1 MRSVP
6 PQRQKAG
13 DITGEVLMRNVV
25 LVLLV
30 GLILSV
36 GVASAADPYG
46 NDLYR
51 IIHVN
56 SSVDGA
62 LSDFQVGNGSESFVI
77 EYDSDMQ
84 PDFDDIRMYY
94 DSNMTEISYFYN
106 GVVDSTS
113 AYGRMKLNVPAS
125 GGVDVR
131 MYYGDGDLISSG
143 NSFAV
148 YNFYDN
154 YSGTTI
160 NVSKWDETDTGS
172 DYITQNDTLLFS
184 GGASSWG
191 TVGISSDN
199 TFSRP
204 FVYETKWRSSSTSYT
219 RSFGIKDTT
228 SGVSYDNFVYAFHA
242 DPVSVFKLIENGS
255 IVDDTATYAANTD
268 YWLRVEVLE
277 TGAKYY
283 RSTDNINWTLL
294 YTSSYSIESPLK
306 IGATTY
312 HGPQEFDDTLIREY
326 TPNPPTITIGA
337 EQLDVL
343 TPDINTTL
351 TSPINNI
358 YTQHN
363 NFTFN
368 ITGNFTSA
376 NATLFIDSSERW
388 NGSVSIGSN
397 TAHNITLTEGMH
409 SWYINATATA
419 AGNTTY
425 NQSSNASF
433 YYDISNPTI
442 PTVQINPDYATI
454 SDGTIVNINLSWA
467 DNLQLKNGT
476 FYIDTGSGYS
486 EDSNTTLSGTS
497 DWFNTSI
504 NTSGM
509 VGNVITWKQDVYD
522 QAGNNYT
529 YSDSFYV
536 ALPSLLIYVYDESTG
551 ESVLPSDV
559 TVYNEDV
566 SRSATI
572 NGSTNISTLDYGNFT
587 TGKYIVRVSADGY
600 YTRRSIALIDIETI
614 SSLNVY
620 LPDVNET
627 VIFDQFI
634 LTDNTLLYE
643 LSNCIIKLD
652 KPLPNGTDTVFS
664 SYFDFDGVAST
675 YLIAT
680 DQYILYIE
688 TPDSVISYGWLTP
701 DADGQIEI
709 VITDPIEDLLD
720 DWLSYSLTKSDAGSI
735 SLSYVSEVDIG
746 TAVFYVNTTEG
757 ATMYTAS
764 ISANSGS
771 FTYAADVN
779 ESYWV
784 SFTVDNV
791 DGDVKTITRL
801 IFWNEE
807 GVQPV
812 RMPLLPDGAP
822 DWFYN
827 LLSVGT
833 VLIVIL
839 LFSQIRADTACVI
852 GAAFSGLF
860 WYWGW
865 MKVSGIVI
873 AVAALI
879 AIAAIMYKSRREGI

>member
-1 MRSVP
+1 MRSAP

-25 LVLLV
+25 LVLLLV
-30 GLILSV
+30 GLVLSV
-36 GVASAADPYG
+36 GVVSASLYATGGNETTDGGYYIHTSNGTFTPYYLM
-46 NDLYR
+46 D
-51 IIHVN
+51 
-56 SSVDGA
+56 VDYLVVAGGGGSGA
-62 LSDFQVGNGSESFVI
+62 RGGGGGAGGFRNGTNYGVTAQSYDITVG
-77 EYDSDMQ
+77 
-84 PDFDDIRMYY
+84 
-94 DSNMTEISYFYN
+94 
-106 GVVDSTS
+106 
-113 AYGRMKLNVPAS
+113 
-125 GGVDVR
+125 
-131 MYYGDGDLISSG
+131 
-143 NSFAV
+143 
-148 YNFYDN
+148 
-154 YSGTTI
+154 
-160 NVSKWDETDTGS
+160 
-172 DYITQNDTLLFS
+172 S
-184 GGASSWG
+184 GGAGNAG
-191 TVGISSDN
+191 TSRGDCGGNSVFDMITSIGGGGGAGWLNVAPLVGGSGGGGSA
-199 TFSRP
+199 
-204 FVYETKWRSSSTSYT
+204 
-219 RSFGIKDTT
+219 FGAT
-228 SGVSYDNFVYAFHA
+228 SGVGALGTDGEGNAGG
-242 DPVSVFKLIENGS
+242 DG
-255 IVDDTATYAANTD
+255 AANDNYDSAGGGGGAGVVGADAVSGTAGNGGAGLSSSISGSLTWYAGGGGGGAVAGNTGTGGIGGGGAGSDSGIGTD
-268 YWLRVEVLE
+268 GTAN
-277 TGAKYY
+277 TGGGGGGGGDGGSGGSGGTGVVIIRYM
-283 RSTDNINWTLL
+283 L
-294 YTSSYSIESPLK
+294 SIS
-306 IGATTY
+306 
-312 HGPQEFDDTLIREY
+312 D
-326 TPNPPTITIGA
+326 
-337 EQLDVL
+337 
-343 TPDINTTL
+343 PDINATL
-351 TSPINNI
+351 SSPINNT
-358 YTQHN
+358 YTQSN

-368 ITGNFTSA
+368 ITGNFSSA
-376 NATLFIDSSERW
+376 NATLFIDSTERW
-388 NGSVSIGSN
+388 NGSITTGPN
-397 TAHNITLTEGMH
+397 TASNITLTEGLH
-409 SWYINATATA
+409 SWCINATATIS
-419 AGNTTY
+419 GNTTY
-425 NQSSNASF
+425 NLSSNESF
-433 YYDISNPTI
+433 YYDISNPTV

-454 SDGTIVNINLSWA
+454 SDGTIVDINLSWA

-509 VGNVITWKQDVYD
+509 VGNVITWKQEVYD
-522 QAGNNYT
+522 QAGNNFT

-536 ALPSLLIYVYDESTG
+536 ALPSLLIYVYDETTG

-587 TGKYIVRVSADGY
+587 TDKYIVRVSADGY

-634 LTDNTLLYE
+634 LTDNTLLYD

-652 KPLPNGTDTVFS
+652 KPLPNGADTVFS

-709 VITDPIEDLLD
+709 VITDPIEDMLD

-735 SLSYVSEVDIG
+735 SLTYESEVEIG
-746 TAVFYVNTTEG
+746 TAVFYLNSTGG
-757 ATMYTAS
+757 ATVYTAS
-764 ISANSGS
+764 ISADSGS

-779 ESYWV
+779 ESYWL

-791 DGDVKTITRL
+791 DGDVKTVTRL

-812 RMPLLPDGAP
+812 RMPLLPEGAP

-839 LFSQIRADTACVI
+839 LFSQIRADAACVI

>member
-30 GLILSV
+30 GLVLSV
-36 GVASAADPYG
+36 GV
-46 NDLYR
+46 
-51 IIHVN
+51 V
-56 SSVDGA
+56 
-62 LSDFQVGNGSESFVI
+62 
-77 EYDSDMQ
+77 
-84 PDFDDIRMYY
+84 
-94 DSNMTEISYFYN
+94 
-106 GVVDSTS
+106 
-113 AYGRMKLNVPAS
+113 
-125 GGVDVR
+125 
-131 MYYGDGDLISSG
+131 
-143 NSFAV
+143 
-148 YNFYDN
+148 
-154 YSGTTI
+154 
-160 NVSKWDETDTGS
+160 
-172 DYITQNDTLLFS
+172 
-184 GGASSWG
+184 GASSYATGGNETTDGDYYIHTFTSNSSFEPFYDLNAEVLVVAGGGAGNNLAGSGAGGLLYNSSYNILSGTYDVIVGAGGVFSGAPSQNSVFNTLTAIGGGMSNCGNGGSGAGSGTSGPVGSGTAGQGNDGGAGAYADPWG
-191 TVGISSDN
+191 SGGGGGAGVVGQDA
-199 TFSRP
+199 P
-204 FVYETKWRSSSTSYT
+204 
-219 RSFGIKDTT
+219 TT
-228 SGVSYDNFVYAFHA
+228 SQSGNGGDGLQYNISGANTYYA
-242 DPVSVFKLIENGS
+242 GGGGG
-255 IVDDTATYAANTD
+255 TATQQGANEGQGG
-268 YWLRVEVLE
+268 LGGG
-277 TGAKYY
+277 GA
-283 RSTDNINWTLL
+283 
-294 YTSSYSIESPLK
+294 
-306 IGATTY
+306 GATTY
-312 HGPQEFDDTLIREY
+312 GATGTSGTANTGGGGGGHHAGTGGNGGSGIVIIRY
-326 TPNPPTITIGA
+326 LAPIFN
-337 EQLDVL
+337 
-343 TPDINTTL
+343 PDINTTL
-351 TSPINNI
+351 ISPINNT
-358 YTQHN
+358 YTQYN

-368 ITGNFTSA
+368 IVGNFTSA
-376 NATLFIDSSERW
+376 NATLFIDSIEKW
-388 NGSVSIGSN
+388 NGSVSTGPN
-397 TAHNITLTEGMH
+397 TASNITLTEGLH

-425 NQSSNASF
+425 NQSSNESF
-433 YYDISNPTI
+433 YYDISNPTV
-442 PTVQINPDYATI
+442 PTVQINPDYTTI
-454 SDGTIVNINLSWA
+454 SDGTIVKINLSWA

-486 EDSNTTLSGTS
+486 EDSNTTLSGVS
-497 DWFNTSI
+497 GWFNTSI

-509 VGNVITWKQDVYD
+509 VGNAITWKQDVYD
-522 QAGNNYT
+522 QAGNNYI

-536 ALPSLLIYVYDESTG
+536 ALPSLLIYVYAETTG
-551 ESVLPSDV
+551 EPVLPSDV
-559 TVYNEDV
+559 TVYNEEV

-572 NGSTNISTLDYGNFT
+572 NGSTNISTLDYGYFT
-587 TGKYIVRVSADGY
+587 TDKYIVRVSADGY
-600 YTRRSIALIDIETI
+600 YTRRSITLIDIETI

-634 LTDNTLLYE
+634 LTDNTLLYD

-735 SLSYVSEVDIG
+735 SLTYESEVEIG
-746 TAVFYVNTTEG
+746 TAVFYLNSTGG
-757 ATMYTAS
+757 ATVYTAS
-764 ISANSGS
+764 ISADSGS

-779 ESYWV
+779 ESYWL

-791 DGDVKTITRL
+791 DGDVKTVTQL

-833 VLIVIL
+833 VIIVIL
-839 LFSQIRADTACVI
+839 LFSQIRADAACVI